1 MTHTTADDGFVFSFI
16 SATFESKKKLPC
28 CLCDLHISH
37 FSGIKRWLWLNI
49 QKVSFFIYSESHPP
63 HRFSALRCAQKY
75 FHKLCWYFPSLFRF
89 SVRVGIF
96 NKKFSDCYFR
106 MVIFECLFYRHIK
119 SIFNKKKKTKFN
131 TKSTRAEWK
140 YHWNYIFV
148 YFIISCKSL
157 FVSTVHRFIPKEK
170 RKPNSNNTITSF
182 SHWILADNFI

>member
-96 NKKFSDCYFR
+96 NKKFR
-106 MVIFECLFYRHIK
+106 IVISEWLFSNVCFIATSK
-119 SIFNKKKKTKFN
+119 AFLTKKKTKFN

-140 YHWNYIFV
+140 YQWNYLFV
-148 YFIISCKSL
+148 YFIMSCKSL

-170 RKPNSNNTITSF
+170 RKPNSNKTITSF